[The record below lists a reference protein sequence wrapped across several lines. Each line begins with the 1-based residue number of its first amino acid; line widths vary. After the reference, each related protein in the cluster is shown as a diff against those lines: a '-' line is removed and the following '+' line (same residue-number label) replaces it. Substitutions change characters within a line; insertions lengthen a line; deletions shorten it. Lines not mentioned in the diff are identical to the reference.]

1 MRHAPLKPTPWG
13 QSYRIAFFGLYGT
26 ALLAALAWL
35 FSCVHEVTADSRAVV
50 FHFGNPT
57 RVVNAGLLLAWPH
70 PVDSVELVPAAERI
84 LEHDVLVLQR
94 ARQLEQVNNWER
106 SGDAGAGAGYLLT
119 GDAGVVQLDVRV
131 FWRVSDPVRFALQR
145 SHIAPLIDRL
155 AERAATVVCAGR
167 DLDTILVAR
176 PEMLQ
181 NDQHAAEERSRLRSD
196 FKQALTQSLARMAAE
211 GNDPGIT
218 IERIDIASSLPNNA
232 VTAFNAV
239 LTASQQADQAIA
251 AAHTDATLRAQ
262 LAQQQVDRALQQAQA
277 SREETLARANID
289 TQTIQQLAQAQR
301 DGKDGGLLQR
311 LWRDRVSRILA
322 QAGQVITVAPGEDSH
337 LILQGPTSQPLPSVA
352 SEKKP

>member
-1 MRHAPLKPTPWG
+1 MKAVPLRRSPWG
-13 QSYRIAFFGLYGT
+13 QSWRIAFFGLY
-26 ALLAALAWL
+26 AASLLAALTWL
-35 FSCVHEVTADSRAVV
+35 FSCIHQVDPQSRAVV

-57 RVVNAGLLLAWPH
+57 RIVGAGLLLAWPH
-70 PVDSVELVPAAERI
+70 PIDSVELIPAPERI
-84 LEHDVLVLQR
+84 LEHDVQVLQR

-145 SHIAPLIDRL
+145 DHIDPLIDRL
-155 AERAATVVCAGR
+155 SERAATVVCAGR

-181 NDQHAAEERSRLRSD
+181 SDQHTAEARSRLRND
-196 FKQALTQSLARMAAE
+196 FKQTLLQSLARMAAE

-218 IERIDIASSLPNNA
+218 IERVDIASSLPDNA
-232 VTAFNAV
+232 VAAFNAV

-251 AAHTDATLRAQ
+251 SARTDATLRAQ
-262 LAQQQVDRALQQAQA
+262 QAQQQADRVIQQAEA
-277 SREETLARANID
+277 SREETLAKANID
-289 TQTIQQLAQAQR
+289 TQSIQQLSQAQR
-301 DGKDGGLLQR
+301 DGQDGGLLQR
-311 LWRDRVSRILA
+311 LWRERVSKILA
-322 QAGQVITVAPGEDSH
+322 QAGQVITVAPGEDSR
-337 LILQGPTSQPLPSVA
+337 LILQGPTAQPVSSAA